1 MRLKKVNNAKERV
14 EASKYYIGNPKEH
27 IGKWSEVFEN
37 SNPIHI
43 EIGMGKGRFIVNMA
57 KTYPNI
63 NFIGIEKY
71 DSVMVKALNLLE
83 EMEELPNLRLILF
96 DATEIKEIFDKDID
110 RLYLNFSDPWP
121 KSKHQKR
128 RLTSKEF
135 LERYDY
141 IFKGKKEIFQ
151 KTDNYDFF
159 EFSRQSL
166 SDYGYE
172 IKNLTYDLHNEKLDF
187 INIQTEY
194 EQKFS
199 GKGVKI
205 NRLEAYKD

>member
-1 MRLKKVNNAKERV
+1 MRLKKVKNAKERV
-14 EASKYYIGNPKEH
+14 EASKYYVENPKEH
-27 IGKWSEVFEN
+27 IGKWGEVFGN
-37 SNPIHI
+37 SNSIHI

>member
-1 MRLKKVNNAKERV
+1 MRLKKVKNAKERV
-14 EASKYYIGNPKEH
+14 EASKYYVSNPKEH

-37 SNPIHI
+37 SNPIYI

-83 EMEELPNLRLILF
+83 EMEELPNLKLILF
-96 DATEIKEIFDKDID
+96 DATDIKEIFAKDVD
-110 RLYLNFSDPWP
+110 RIYLNFSDPWP

-141 IFKGKKEIFQ
+141 IFKAKKEIFQ

-199 GKGVKI
+199 DKWVKI

>member
-1 MRLKKVNNAKERV
+1 MRLKKVKNAKERV
-14 EASKYYIGNPKEH
+14 EASKYYVENPKEH
-27 IGKWSEVFEN
+27 IGKWSEVFGN
-37 SNPIHI
+37 SNPIHV

-141 IFKGKKEIFQ
+141 IFKCEKEIFQ

-187 INIQTEY
+187 INVQTEY

-199 GKGVKI
+199 DKGVKI